1 MGKTWKVTAFKGE
14 STARLL
20 DRFDY
25 FAIKYCLSRNISKLN
40 KVSPQLKRDQARIIK
55 HGII

>member
-1 MGKTWKVTAFKGE
+1 MGKTWKMTAFKEE

-20 DRFDY
+20 GRSDD

-40 KVSPQLKRDQARIIK
+40 KVSPQLKRDKARIIK